1 VPEFERLL
9 VWQKAHQLTLEAY
22 PIAARLP
29 ETEKFA
35 LADQIR
41 RAAISVPA
49 NIAEGQGRVK
59 PSEFRPFVSVAKGS
73 VCELQALV
81 LVARDLDYLGSH
93 DLTRFWSLTEEVT
106 KMLGALYARLSK
118 A

>member
-1 VPEFERLL
+1 MPEFERLL
-9 VWQKAHQLTLEAY
+9 VWQKAHQLALETY
-22 PIAARLP
+22 PIVALLP

-41 RAAISVPA
+41 RAAVSVSA
-49 NIAEGQGRVK
+49 NIAEGQGRAK

-73 VCELQALV
+73 LCELQALV
-81 LVARDLDYLGSH
+81 MIARDLDYLGSH
-93 DLTRFWSLTEEVT
+93 DLIRFWSLTEEVG
-106 KMLGALYARLSK
+106 KMLGALYARLRK